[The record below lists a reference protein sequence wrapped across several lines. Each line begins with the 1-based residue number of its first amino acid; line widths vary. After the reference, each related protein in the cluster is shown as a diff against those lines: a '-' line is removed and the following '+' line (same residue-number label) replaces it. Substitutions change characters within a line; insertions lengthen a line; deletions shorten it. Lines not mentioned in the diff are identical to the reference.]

1 VKHRGRHPLVERAAA
16 LGVTDERVLEAL
28 RQIPRVAFVPPAAR
42 LIANRDAP
50 VPIGHGQTTSQPSL
64 IAHVVAELELQP
76 GDRVLEVGT
85 GLGYQTAMLASI
97 ADEVYSIDRF
107 VDLVEAARGNLAA
120 HGVRNVVLASGDG
133 TEGWPEH
140 APFQAIVVSAAFE
153 NVPPPLAEQLAEG
166 GRLIQPLGGRRKDE
180 LVRFRK
186 VNGELV
192 ADRRLGAARYVPLRG
207 RYGSDRED

>member
-1 VKHRGRHPLVERAAA
+1 MKRRGRHPLVERAAA

-28 RQIPRVAFVPPAAR
+28 RQTPRVAFVPPAAR

-64 IAHVVAELELQP
+64 IAHVVAELELRAT
-76 GDRVLEVGT
+76 DRVLEVGT
-85 GLGYQTAMLASI
+85 GLGYQTAMLAAI
-97 ADEVYSIDRF
+97 AHEIFSIDRF

-120 HGVRNVVLASGDG
+120 HGVHNVVLASGDG
-133 TEGWPEH
+133 TEGWPEY
-140 APFQAIVVSAAFE
+140 APFDAIVVSAAFQD
-153 NVPPPLAEQLAEG
+153 VPPPLAEQLAEG
-166 GRLIQPLGGRRKDE
+166 GRLIQPLGDKRKDE

-186 VNGELV
+186 VDGELV

-207 RYGSDRED
+207 RYGSDDGD